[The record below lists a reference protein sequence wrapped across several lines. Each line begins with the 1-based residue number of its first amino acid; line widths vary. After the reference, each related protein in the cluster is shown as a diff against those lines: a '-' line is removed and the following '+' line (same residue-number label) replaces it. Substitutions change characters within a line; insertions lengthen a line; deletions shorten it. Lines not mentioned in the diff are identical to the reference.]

1 MTHEPKMSRLLDDYL
16 QGLMND
22 DQMLEF
28 EKQLGENPQLHEDL
42 MLIQEI
48 EASITETDINELRML
63 IKSVMNEKTNSSEK
77 LTAQFNLAEETF
89 IEGFVDQFPLDQD
102 IIEYLEALPKIHI
115 VNHHRNDSEV
125 LLQVYKDQ
133 QKITE
138 IVEGE
143 DDFMSGNEWFDMEE
157 AIQEKDIMNLRENL
171 KQIQTSVY
179 THNYSIE
186 EMESYMEGTM
196 SSNQLELFEE
206 ELTVNA
212 ALNADVELLFDLDE
226 ALSETD
232 IFELR
237 ESVQLIMTKETSS
250 SHSLAEI
257 ESFIYDELDDEIR
270 DSLANEIY
278 ENYDLRAEINL
289 IRELDEALA
298 EKDIL
303 QLRDD
308 LRRLSVEISATE
320 EKSFIPFNHSSIGLK
335 RLATV
340 AAVLLMILGS
350 SLMIRFFA
358 TPSVPVS
365 DIYNESPV
373 AITSFRSAVAD
384 VNAQL
389 LNGFELYNNND
400 FSGALSY
407 FQTVLETDKENAA
420 ARFYAGASHQNLEEF
435 GKAVGEYKNVIEH
448 NDNMFV
454 EQAEWYMALC
464 LVRLNEKEK
473 AMAVLGA
480 IISRDSFY
488 QEKAEVLLK
497 KLKRKG

>member
-22 DQMLEF
+22 DQLLEF
-28 EKQLGENPQLHEDL
+28 ENQLEEDPQLQEDL

-48 EASITETDINELRML
+48 EAAISETDTNQLRMQ
-63 IKSVMNEKTNSSEK
+63 IKSVMNHETISSEK

-89 IEGFVDQFPLDQD
+89 LEGFVDQLPLNQD

-115 VNHHRNDSEV
+115 ENHHRNDAEV
-125 LLQVYKDQ
+125 LHQVYKDQ

-138 IVEGE
+138 VVEDE
-143 DDFMSGNEWFDMEE
+143 DDFMSGDEWFDMEE
-157 AIQEKDIMNLRENL
+157 AIQEKDIMNLRESL
-171 KQIQTSVY
+171 KQIQVSVHA
-179 THNYSIE
+179 HNYSIE

-196 SSNQLELFEE
+196 TSNQLGIFEE

-237 ESVQLIMTKETSS
+237 ESVQLIMAKETSS
-250 SHSLAEI
+250 SHSLSEI

-278 ENYDLRAEINL
+278 ENDDLRAELNL

-303 QLRDD
+303 KLRDE
-308 LRRLSVEISATE
+308 LRSLSVEMSVTE
-320 EKSFIPFNHSSIGLK
+320 EKSIIPFNNSAIGLK
-335 RLATV
+335 RLASV

-350 SLMIRFFA
+350 SLMIRFLA
-358 TPSVPVS
+358 TPSGSLS
-365 DIYNESPV
+365 DLYNDSPIAV
-373 AITSFRSAVAD
+373 TSFRSAVPD
-384 VNAQL
+384 VSSQL
-389 LNGFELYNNND
+389 SSGFELYNNND
-400 FSGALSY
+400 FNGALNY
-407 FQTVLETDKENAA
+407 FRKVLEVDNDNPAA
-420 ARFYAGASHQNLEEF
+420 LFYSGASHQNLDEF
-435 GKAVGEYKNVIEH
+435 GKAVKEYKNVIEH
-448 NDNMFV
+448 NDNIFV
-454 EQAEWYMALC
+454 EQAEWYMGLC
-464 LVRLNEKEK
+464 LIQLNEKQK
-473 AMAVLGA
+473 AMAVLEA
-480 IISRDSFY
+480 IISRDGFY

>member
-22 DQMLEF
+22 DQMMEF
-28 EKQLGENPQLHEDL
+28 EKQLEEDSQLHEDL
-42 MLIQEI
+42 LLIQEI
-48 EASITETDINELRML
+48 EAAISETDTNQLRMQ
-63 IKSVMNEKTNSSEK
+63 INSVMNEKPITSEK
-77 LTAQFNLAEETF
+77 LSAQFNLAEETLL
-89 IEGFVDQFPLDQD
+89 EGFVDQLPLDQD

-115 VNHHRNDSEV
+115 ENHHRNDAEV
-125 LLQVYKDQ
+125 IHQVYKDQ
-133 QKITE
+133 QKKTE
-138 IVEGE
+138 IVEDE
-143 DDFMSGNEWFDMEE
+143 DVFTLNDEWFDMEE
-157 AIQEKDIMNLRENL
+157 AIQEKDVMNLRESL
-171 KQIQTSVY
+171 KQIQTTVY
-179 THNYSIE
+179 AHNYSIE
-186 EMESYMEGTM
+186 EMESYMEGSM

-237 ESVQLIMTKETSS
+237 ESVQLIMAKETSS
-250 SHSLAEI
+250 SHSLSDI

-278 ENYDLRAEINL
+278 ENDDLRAELNL

-303 QLRDD
+303 QLRDE
-308 LRRLSVEISATE
+308 LRSLSVEMAVTE
-320 EKSFIPFNHSSIGLK
+320 EKSIIPFNHSAIGLK
-335 RLATV
+335 RLVSV

-350 SLMIRFFA
+350 SLMIRFLA
-358 TPSVPVS
+358 TPSGSVS
-365 DIYNESPV
+365 DLYNDSPV
-373 AITSFRSAVAD
+373 AITSFRSAVPD
-384 VNAQL
+384 VNSQL
-389 LNGFELYNNND
+389 LSGFELYNNND

-407 FQTVLETDKENAA
+407 FQKVLQVDNVNAA
-420 ARFYAGASHQNLEEF
+420 AHFYAGASHQNLEEF
-435 GKAVGEYKNVIEH
+435 GKAVRQYKNVIEH
-448 NDNMFV
+448 NDNIFV
-454 EQAEWYMALC
+454 EQAEWYMGLC
-464 LVRLNEKEK
+464 LVQLNEKEK
-473 AMAVLGA
+473 AMAVLEA

>member
-1 MTHEPKMSRLLDDYL
+1 MSRLLDDYL

-22 DQMLEF
+22 DQSMEF
-28 EKQLGENPQLHEDL
+28 EKQLQENSQLHEDL
-42 MLIQEI
+42 LLYQEI
-48 EASITETDINELRML
+48 EASITETDINQLRMQ

-115 VNHHRNDSEV
+115 ENHQRNDSEV
-125 LLQVYKDQ
+125 LHQVYKDL
-133 QKITE
+133 QKKTE
-138 IVEGE
+138 TV
-143 DDFMSGNEWFDMEE
+143 DDEEIFTMSDKWFDMEE

-237 ESVQLIMTKETSS
+237 ESVQLIMAKETSS

-257 ESFIYDELDDEIR
+257 ESFIYDQLDDDSR
-270 DSLANEIY
+270 DSLANELY

-308 LRRLSVEISATE
+308 LRRLSVEISVTE

-335 RLATV
+335 RLVTI
-340 AAVLLMILGS
+340 AAGLLLILGS

-407 FQTVLETDKENAA
+407 FQKVLETDKDNAA

-488 QEKAEVLLK
+488 QEKAKVLLK
-497 KLKRKG
+497 KFKRKG

>member
-1 MTHEPKMSRLLDDYL
+1 MSRLLDDYL

-22 DQMLEF
+22 DQSMEF
-28 EKQLGENPQLHEDL
+28 EKQLQENSRLHEDL
-42 MLIQEI
+42 LLIQEI

-77 LTAQFNLAEETF
+77 LTAQFNLAEEFTP
-89 IEGFVDQFPLDQD
+89 EGFVDQLPLDRD

-115 VNHHRNDSEV
+115 ENHQRNDSEV
-125 LLQVYKDQ
+125 LHQVYKDL
-133 QKITE
+133 QKKTE
-138 IVEGE
+138 IV
-143 DDFMSGNEWFDMEE
+143 DDEEIFTMSDKWFDMEE

-179 THNYSIE
+179 AHNYSIE

-196 SSNQLELFEE
+196 SSNHLELFEE

-237 ESVQLIMTKETSS
+237 ESVQLIMAKETSS

-308 LRRLSVEISATE
+308 LRRLSVEISVTE
-320 EKSFIPFNHSSIGLK
+320 EKSFIPFNHISIGLK

-365 DIYNESPV
+365 DMYNESPV

-400 FSGALSY
+400 FSGALNY
-407 FQTVLETDKENAA
+407 FQKVLEVDNDNLA

-464 LVRLNEKEK
+464 LVRLSEKEK